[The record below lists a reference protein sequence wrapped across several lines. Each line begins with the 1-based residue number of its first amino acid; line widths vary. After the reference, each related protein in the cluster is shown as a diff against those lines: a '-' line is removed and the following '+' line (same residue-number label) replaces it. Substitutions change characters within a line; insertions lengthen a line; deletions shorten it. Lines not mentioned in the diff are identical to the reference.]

1 MFINCTNHS
10 VANWG
15 EKQKEEAGRWGEVV
29 DYPFPIV
36 KAQSDEEEIKNI
48 ADKVVNDIADKN
60 PDIVLCQG
68 EFTLTYAIVNQL
80 KRRGIKVVA
89 ACSERRTNEQLL
101 KDGITKKESYYE
113 FVRFREYV

>member
-10 VANWG
+10 ATNWG
-15 EKQKEEAGRWGEVV
+15 DKQKEEAGRWGEII
-29 DYPFPIV
+29 DYPFPSV
-36 KAQSDEEEIKNI
+36 SPQSDKEEIKNI
-48 ADKVVNDIADKN
+48 ADKVVDDIVGKN

-89 ACSERRTNEQLL
+89 ACSERKTKEQLL
-101 KDGITKKESYYE
+101 PDGITKRESYYE
-113 FVRFREYV
+113 FVRFREYP